1 MYKQSVDV
9 LESLKIE
16 IPVSSLNQPVA
27 SLSGGQRQ
35 AIAISRA
42 IYWNAKILIMD
53 EPTAALGVKET
64 SAVEEIIKG
73 LKKRQ
78 ISVLIIS
85 HNLRQVFDLADKI
98 CVFRQGRI
106 VSMMSTK
113 DVTEEQVV
121 SKITGAVA

>member
-1 MYKQSVDV
+1 
-9 LESLKIE
+9 
-16 IPVSSLNQPVA
+16 
-27 SLSGGQRQ
+27 
-35 AIAISRA
+35 
-42 IYWNAKILIMD
+42 MD

-64 SAVEEIIKG
+64 AAVEEIIKG
-73 LKKRQ
+73 LKKRE